1 VFFKFWFD
9 DNMTSFTLVS
19 CFFFLFS
26 SIALVSAIMVILS
39 SNPIYSALFLILVF
53 FNSGLLILL
62 LDLEFLAL
70 TFILIYIGAIMVLVL
85 FVIMMLDIKQTT
97 LYLNMSYY
105 FFISGL
111 FLIFLGSEFLYFISL
126 DLTYFQINVFSS
138 YFNWFSLVLETS
150 NIRNLG
156 VYLYT
161 YFSFFL
167 LLAGLILLVAMLG
180 AISLTLEGDTTIY
193 NTKQQ
198 QLFKQLN
205 VDPKKSIFYVVF

>member
-1 VFFKFWFD
+1 
-9 DNMTSFTLVS
+9 MSSFILLS

-39 SNPIYSALFLILVF
+39 LNPVYSALFLILVF

-70 TFILIYIGAIMVLVL
+70 IFILIYIGAIMVLVL
-85 FVIMMLDIKQTT
+85 FVIMMLDIKQTAI
-97 LYLNMSYY
+97 YLNMSYY

-111 FLIFLGSEFLYFISL
+111 FLIVLGGEFLYFISL
-126 DLTYFQINVFSS
+126 DLTYFQINTFST
-138 YFNWFSLVLETS
+138 YLNWFSLVLELS
-150 NIRNLG
+150 NLRTLG

-167 LLAGLILLVAMLG
+167 LLAGLILLIAMLG
-180 AISLTLEGDTTIY
+180 AISLTLEDTPAIH
-193 NTKQQ
+193 NKQQ

-205 VDPKKSIFYVVF
+205 IDPKKSIFYITS

>member
-1 VFFKFWFD
+1 
-9 DNMTSFTLVS
+9 MSSFILLS

-39 SNPIYSALFLILVF
+39 LNPVYSALFLILVF

-70 TFILIYIGAIMVLVL
+70 IFILIYIGAIMVLVL

-97 LYLNMSYY
+97 IYLNMSYY
-105 FFISGL
+105 FFISCL
-111 FLIFLGSEFLYFISL
+111 FLIVLGGEFLYFISL
-126 DLTYFQINVFSS
+126 DLTYFQINTFST
-138 YFNWFSLVLETS
+138 YLNWFSLVLELS
-150 NIRNLG
+150 NLRTLG

-167 LLAGLILLVAMLG
+167 LLAGLILLIAMLG
-180 AISLTLEGDTTIY
+180 AISLTLEDTPAIH
-193 NTKQQ
+193 NKQQ

-205 VDPKKSIFYVVF
+205 IDPKKSIFYITS

>member
-1 VFFKFWFD
+1 
-9 DNMTSFTLVS
+9 MSSFILLS

-39 SNPIYSALFLILVF
+39 LNPVYSALFLILVF

-70 TFILIYIGAIMVLVL
+70 IFILIYIGAIMVLVL

-97 LYLNMSYY
+97 IYLNMSYY

-111 FLIFLGSEFLYFISL
+111 FLIVLGGEFLYFISL
-126 DLTYFQINVFSS
+126 DLTYFQINTFST
-138 YFNWFSLVLETS
+138 YLNWFSLVLELS
-150 NIRNLG
+150 NLRTLG

-161 YFSFFL
+161 YFSFFYY
-167 LLAGLILLVAMLG
+167 LLVW
-180 AISLTLEGDTTIY
+180 
-193 NTKQQ
+193 
-198 QLFKQLN
+198 
-205 VDPKKSIFYVVF
+205 FY